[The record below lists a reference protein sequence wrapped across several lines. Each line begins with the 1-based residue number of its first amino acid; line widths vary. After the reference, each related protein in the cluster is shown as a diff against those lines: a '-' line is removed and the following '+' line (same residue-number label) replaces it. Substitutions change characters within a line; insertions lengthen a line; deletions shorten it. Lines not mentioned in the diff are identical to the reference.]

1 MAGSRAEAQRG
12 QRAAKAKEQSKTK
25 DPTYQRYPQWKVDLF
40 RAGIFERQQ
49 LRYGRIG
56 ERVRRAPGA

>member
-1 MAGSRAEAQRG
+1 MAVSRAREQREE
-12 QRAAKAKEQSKTK
+12 RAAQANERSRTK
-25 DPTYQRYPQWKVDLF
+25 DSTTPRYPQWKVDLF